1 MKMSYILAE
10 LYYDWFNN
18 EKYWFDKNLN
28 TDIYLTRKYYKYINK
43 IYIENNLKQ
52 ELIGA
57 IILLDQIPRHYI
69 RLHDNNNLKVNDY
82 SKKATLYSELVI
94 KLYEKTLNIDE
105 LCFIYLPYRHIYDT
119 DKIQFIIDKFINIY
133 KCELSDEYTKKRAK
147 KYILNTLNN
156 YYKFGNKLFI
166 NKSYQST
173 ITNLINFDLNI
184 LENKSINI
192 YNNTNNDLIYNN
204 IYNEIF
210 NSYIELK
217 NNSIIIVSISGGVD
231 SNVALYIINKI
242 NNNNKNK
249 NIKIIPIHI
258 NYNNKDISNDELN
271 FVNYYCS
278 INNNKLI
285 YRTIFEINRNQ
296 CSNSNT
302 IRNIYE
308 DITKKIRFDMYEYG
322 LKYSENV
329 YILLGHNKDDCF
341 ENIITN
347 ISSRKHYDNLS
358 GMNKCTNINN
368 LILWRPMIDIYKKN
382 ILDFAYKYNIP
393 FLKDSTPQWSMRGKI
408 RDNVKKEL
416 INLKYNDDIIETFF
430 ELKDYLSQSN
440 EIIHNIV
447 LNNLINKLNYSYNNI
462 YTNISVIYNNN
473 EINCFNYFNICFL
486 FFKKINIKISNKTI
500 KEFILFIKKNKNTK
514 IYINKN
520 VYINKIFSVFNEYFL
535 DIYINY

>member
-69 RLHDNNNLKVNDY
+69 RLHDNNLKVNDY
-82 SKKATLYSELVI
+82 STKATLYSELVI

>member
-1 MKMSYILAE
+1 MKMSYILSE

-18 EKYWFDKNLN
+18 ENYWFDKNLN
-28 TDIYLTRKYYKYINK
+28 NDIYLTRKYYKYVNK
-43 IYIENNLKQ
+43 IYLENNLKQ

-57 IILLDQIPRHYI
+57 IILLDQIPRHYK
-69 RLHDNNNLKVNDY
+69 RLNDNKLKVNYY
-82 SKKATLYSELVI
+82 SAKATLYSELVI
-94 KLYEKTLNIDE
+94 KLYEKVLNIDE

-119 DKIQFIIDKFINIY
+119 DKIQFIINKFINIY
-133 KCELSDEYTKKRAK
+133 KCESNDEYTKKRAK

-156 YYKFGNKLFI
+156 FYKFGNNIFI
-166 NKSYQST
+166 SKSYQSS
-173 ITNLINFDLNI
+173 ISNIINFDLNI

-192 YNNTNNDLIYNN
+192 NNNDNILIYNN
-204 IYNEIF
+204 IYNEIY
-210 NSYIELK
+210 NSYVKLK

-242 NNNNKNK
+242 NNKNKNK

-271 FVNYYCS
+271 FVNYYCYL
-278 INNNKLI
+278 NNNKLI
-285 YRTIFEINRNQ
+285 YRTIFEINRDQ

-322 LKYSENV
+322 MRYSENV

-358 GMNKCTNINN
+358 GMKKCTNINK

-382 ILDFAYKYNIP
+382 IIDFAYKFNIP
-393 FLKDSTPQWSMRGKI
+393 FLKDSTPKWSMRGKI

-416 INLKYNDDIIETFF
+416 INLKCNDDIIETFF
-430 ELKDYLSQSN
+430 ELKDYLYESN

-462 YTNISVIYNNN
+462 CTNISVIYNEN
-473 EINCFNYFNICFL
+473 EITCFNYFNICFL

-500 KEFILFIKKNKNTK
+500 KEFMQFIKKNKNTK
-514 IYINKN
+514 IFINKN
-520 VYINKIFSVFNEYFL
+520 VYINKNFTVYNQYFL
-535 DIYINY
+535 DIYITD

>member
-1 MKMSYILAE
+1 MKMSYILSE

-18 EKYWFDKNLN
+18 ENYWFDKNLN
-28 TDIYLTRKYYKYINK
+28 NDIYLTRKYYKYVNK
-43 IYIENNLKQ
+43 IYLENNLKQ

-57 IILLDQIPRHYI
+57 IILLDQIPRHYK
-69 RLHDNNNLKVNDY
+69 RLNDNKLKVNYY
-82 SKKATLYSELVI
+82 SAKATLYSELVI
-94 KLYEKTLNIDE
+94 KLYEKVLNIDE

-119 DKIQFIIDKFINIY
+119 DKIQFIINKFINIY
-133 KCELSDEYTKKRAK
+133 KCESNDEYTKKRAK

-156 YYKFGNKLFI
+156 FYKFGNNIFI
-166 NKSYQST
+166 SKSYQSS
-173 ITNLINFDLNI
+173 ISNIINFDLNI

-192 YNNTNNDLIYNN
+192 NNNDNILIYNN
-204 IYNEIF
+204 IYNEIY
-210 NSYIELK
+210 NSYVKLK

-242 NNNNKNK
+242 NNKNKNK

-271 FVNYYCS
+271 FVNYYCYL
-278 INNNKLI
+278 NNNKLI
-285 YRTIFEINRNQ
+285 YRTIFEINRDQ

-302 IRNIYE
+302 MRNIYE

-322 LKYSENV
+322 MRYSENV

-358 GMNKCTNINN
+358 GMKKCTNINK

-382 ILDFAYKYNIP
+382 IIDFAYKFNIP
-393 FLKDSTPQWSMRGKI
+393 FLKDSTPKWSMRGKI

-416 INLKYNDDIIETFF
+416 INLKCNDDIIETFF
-430 ELKDYLSQSN
+430 ELKDYLYESN

-462 YTNISVIYNNN
+462 CTNISVIYNEN
-473 EINCFNYFNICFL
+473 EITCFNYFNICFL

-500 KEFILFIKKNKNTK
+500 KEFMQFIKKNKNTK
-514 IYINKN
+514 IFINKN
-520 VYINKIFSVFNEYFL
+520 VYINKNFTVYNQYFL
-535 DIYINY
+535 DIYITD

>member
-1 MKMSYILAE
+1 MSYILSE

-18 EKYWFDKNLN
+18 EKYWFDKNLIN
-28 TDIYLTRKYYKYINK
+28 DIYLTRKYYKYINK

-82 SKKATLYSELVI
+82 STKATLYSELVI

-147 KYILNTLNN
+147 KYISNTLNN

>member
-1 MKMSYILAE
+1 MSYILSE

-18 EKYWFDKNLN
+18 EKYWFDKNLIN
-28 TDIYLTRKYYKYINK
+28 DIYLTRKYYKYINK

-69 RLHDNNNLKVNDY
+69 RLHDNNLKVNDY
-82 SKKATLYSELVI
+82 STKATLYSELVI

-147 KYILNTLNN
+147 KYISNTLNN